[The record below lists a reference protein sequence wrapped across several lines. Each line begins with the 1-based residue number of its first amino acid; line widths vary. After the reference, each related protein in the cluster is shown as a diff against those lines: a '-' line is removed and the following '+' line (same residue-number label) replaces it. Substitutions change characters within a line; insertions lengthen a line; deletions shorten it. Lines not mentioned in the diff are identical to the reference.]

1 MTTVVYGTSASG
13 NCHKVRMV
21 LDITGTPYA
30 WREVDILQAGTRSPE
45 FLRLNPNGK
54 VPVVVL
60 DDGTA
65 IAESNAI
72 LWYFGEGTR
81 LLPDDRLG
89 RAQMLQWMFFEQYT
103 HEPAIAVARFIRV
116 FLQKDADPRLPELL
130 ARGHRALGVMEQHL
144 ATRDYF
150 VGGRLSL
157 ADLALFAYTHRA
169 GDGGFDLAAFPAVRA
184 WLARC
189 RAQPGVSEMP
199 TR

>member
-21 LDITGTPYA
+21 LDITGVPYA

-65 IAESNAI
+65 LAESNAI
-72 LWYFGEGTR
+72 LWFFGEGTR

-103 HEPAIAVARFIRV
+103 HEPAIAVARFLRV
-116 FLQKDADPRLPELL
+116 FLRKDDDPRLTELL
-130 ARGHRALGVMEQHL
+130 ARGNRALGVMEQHL

-189 RAQPGVSEMP
+189 LAQPGVSEMP

>member
-65 IAESNAI
+65 LAESNAI

-81 LLPDDRLG
+81 LIPTDRLG

-103 HEPAIAVARFIRV
+103 HEPAIAVARFLRV
-116 FLQKDADPRLPELL
+116 FLQKSDDPRLPELL

-150 VGGRLSL
+150 VGGQLSL
-157 ADLALFAYTHRA
+157 A
-169 GDGGFDLAAFPAVRA
+169 
-184 WLARC
+184 
-189 RAQPGVSEMP
+189 
-199 TR
+199 

>member
-21 LDITGTPYA
+21 LDITGSPYA

-65 IAESNAI
+65 LAESNAI

-103 HEPAIAVARFIRV
+103 HEPAIAVARFLRV
-116 FLQKDADPRLPELL
+116 FLQKGDDPRLPELL
-130 ARGHRALGVMEQHL
+130 VRGNRALGVMEQHL

-169 GDGGFDLAAFPAVRA
+169 GDGGFDLAAFPAVRT

-189 RAQPGVSEMP
+189 LAQPGVSEMP
-199 TR
+199 AR

>member
-60 DDGTA
+60 DAGTA

-81 LLPDDRLG
+81 LMPDDRLG

-103 HEPAIAVARFIRV
+103 HEPAIAVARFIRM
-116 FLQKDADPRLPELL
+116 FLRKDDDPRLPDLL

-189 RAQPGVSEMP
+189 RAQPGVSDMP

>member
-116 FLQKDADPRLPELL
+116 FLQKDDDPRLPELL
-130 ARGHRALGVMEQHL
+130 ARGHRALEVMEQHL

-189 RAQPGVSEMP
+189 RVQPGVSEMP

>member
-65 IAESNAI
+65 LAESNAI

-116 FLQKDADPRLPELL
+116 VLQKDDDPRLPELL

-184 WLARC
+184 WLTRC

>member
-30 WREVDILQAGTRSPE
+30 WREVDILQGGTRSPE

-65 IAESNAI
+65 LAESNAI

-116 FLQKDADPRLPELL
+116 FLNKADDPRLPDLL
-130 ARGHRALGVMEQHL
+130 ARGTRALGVMEQHL

-169 GDGGFDLAAFPAVRA
+169 GEGGFDLDAFPAVRA
-184 WLARC
+184 WLTRC
-189 RAQPGVSEMP
+189 RTQPGVSEMP
-199 TR
+199 PR